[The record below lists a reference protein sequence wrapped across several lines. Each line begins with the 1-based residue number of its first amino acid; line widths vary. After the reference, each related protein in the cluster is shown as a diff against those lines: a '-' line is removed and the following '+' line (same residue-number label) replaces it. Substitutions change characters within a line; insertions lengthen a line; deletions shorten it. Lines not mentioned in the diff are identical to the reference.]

1 MSGHSH
7 WATIRRKKGAADA
20 KKGAIFTRLAREIVM
35 ASREGGGDPDSNF
48 RLALAIEKA
57 RGGNMPKENI
67 DRAIKRGTGDDKDG
81 TVYEEIT
88 YEGYGPHGVA
98 LMMDCVTDNR
108 NRAVAEIRHLLN
120 RSGGNMAEAGAVGWQ
135 FTRNAYF
142 SFPFSMLG
150 YDKAFELAL
159 DAGAEDVQQD
169 GDNIEIIGPVDAFKK
184 ISDALK
190 KAGVSPDDAE
200 LRMIAKQ
207 DLELPVDQTLS
218 VLRTIESLEELDDV
232 QSVFHNLKIS
242 EDALAALEAEE
253 A

>member
-35 ASREGGGDPDSNF
+35 AAREGGGDPDSNF

-98 LMMDCVTDNR
+98 LIMDCVTDNR

-135 FTRNAYF
+135 FSRNAYF
-142 SFPFSMLG
+142 SFPASMLG
-150 YDKAFELAL
+150 YDNAFELAL

-218 VLRTIESLEELDDV
+218 VLRTIELLEELDDV

-242 EDALAALEAEE
+242 DDALAALEAEE

>member
-20 KKGAIFTRLAREIVM
+20 KKGAAFTRLAREIVM
-35 ASREGGGDPDSNF
+35 AAREGGGDPDSNF

-67 DRAIKRGTGDDKDG
+67 DRAIKRGTGDDKEAA
-81 TVYEEIT
+81 VYEEIT

-98 LMMDCVTDNR
+98 LMFDVVTDNR

-135 FTRNAYF
+135 FSRNSYF
-142 SFPFSMLG
+142 SFPADMLG

-169 GDNIEIIGPVDAFKK
+169 GENIEIIGPVDAFKK

-190 KAGVSPDDAE
+190 KVNVSPDDAE
-200 LRMIAKQ
+200 LRLIAKQ

-218 VLRTIESLEELDDV
+218 VLRSIESLEELDDV

-242 EDALAALEAEE
+242 DEALEALEAEE
-253 A
+253 T

>member
-98 LMMDCVTDNR
+98 LIMDCVTDNR

-135 FTRNAYF
+135 FSRNAYF
-142 SFPFSMLG
+142 SFPESMLG

-169 GDNIEIIGPVDAFKK
+169 GDNVEIIGPVDAFKK

-190 KAGVSPDDAE
+190 KASVSPDDAE

-242 EDALAALEAEE
+242 DEALAALEAEE
-253 A
+253 T

>member
-20 KKGAIFTRLAREIVM
+20 KKGAIFTRLARELVM
-35 ASREGGGDPDSNF
+35 ATREGGGDPDSNF

-57 RGGNMPKENI
+57 RAGNMPKENI
-67 DRAIKRGTGDDKDG
+67 DRAIKRGTGEDKDAAI
-81 TVYEEIT
+81 YEEIT

-98 LMMDCVTDNR
+98 FMVDCVTDNR
-108 NRAVAEIRHLLN
+108 NRAVAEIRHLLS

-135 FTRNAYF
+135 FSRKAYF
-142 SFPFSMLG
+142 SFPSSMLS
-150 YDKAFELAL
+150 YDKSFELAL
-159 DAGAEDVQQD
+159 DAGAEDVLQD
-169 GDNIEIIGPVDAFKK
+169 GDNIEIISPVDAFKK

-200 LRMIAKQ
+200 LRLIAKQ

-218 VLRTIESLEELDDV
+218 ALRAIESLEELDDV
-232 QSVFHNLKIS
+232 QNVFHNLKIS
-242 EDALAALEAEE
+242 DEAWAALEADET
-253 A
+253 

>member
-20 KKGAIFTRLAREIVM
+20 KKGAVFTRFAREI
-35 ASREGGGDPDSNF
+35 ALAARDGGGEPDTNF

-57 RGGNMPKENI
+57 RAGNMPKENI

-81 TVYEEIT
+81 VVIEEIT

-98 LMMDCVTDNR
+98 LMLECVTDNR
-108 NRAVAEIRHLLN
+108 NRAVAEIRHILS

-135 FTRNAYF
+135 FSRNSYF
-142 SFPFSMLG
+142 SFPKSQLD
-150 YDKAFELAL
+150 YEKAFELAVE
-159 DAGAEDVQQD
+159 AGAEDVQED

-184 ISDALK
+184 VSDALK
-190 KAGVSPDDAE
+190 KVGVTPDDAE

-218 VLRTIESLEELDDV
+218 VLRVIENLEELDDIAN
-232 QSVFHNLKIS
+232 VFHNLKLS
-242 EDALAALEAEE
+242 DEALAALEAAE
-253 A
+253 

>member
-35 ASREGGGDPDSNF
+35 ASREGGGDPDLNF
-48 RLALAIEKA
+48 RLALAVEKA
-57 RGGNMPKENI
+57 RAGNMPKENI
-67 DRAIKRGTGDDKDG
+67 DRAIRRGTGEDKDSA
-81 TVYEEIT
+81 VYEEIT

-98 LMMDCVTDNR
+98 FMLDCVTDNR

-142 SFPFSMLG
+142 SFPESMLD

-159 DAGAEDVQQD
+159 DAGAEDVQED
-169 GDNIEIIGPVDAFKK
+169 GDSIEIIAPVESFKK

-190 KAGVSPDDAE
+190 NAGVTPDEAE

-207 DLELPVDQTLS
+207 EMELPVDKTLS
-218 VLRTIESLEELDDV
+218 VLRVIESLEELDDI
-232 QSVFHNLKIS
+232 QNVFHNLKLS
-242 EDALAALEAEE
+242 DEALAALEAEE
-253 A
+253 T

>member
-20 KKGAIFTRLAREIVM
+20 KKGAIFTRLARELVM
-35 ASREGGGDPDSNF
+35 AAREGGGDPDSNF

-57 RGGNMPKENI
+57 RAGNMPKENI
-67 DRAIKRGTGDDKDG
+67 DRAIKRGTGEDKDAAI
-81 TVYEEIT
+81 YDEIT

-98 LMMDCVTDNR
+98 FMVDCVTDNR
-108 NRAVAEIRHLLN
+108 NRAVAEIRHLLS

-135 FTRNAYF
+135 FSRKAYF
-142 SFPFSMLG
+142 SFPSSMLS
-150 YDKAFELAL
+150 YDKSFELAL
-159 DAGAEDVQQD
+159 DAGAEDVLQD
-169 GDNIEIIGPVDAFKK
+169 GDNIEIISPVDAFKK

-200 LRMIAKQ
+200 LRLIAKQ

-218 VLRTIESLEELDDV
+218 ALRAIESLEELDDV
-232 QSVFHNLKIS
+232 QNVFHNLKIS
-242 EDALAALEAEE
+242 DEAWAALEADET
-253 A
+253 

>member
-20 KKGAIFTRLAREIVM
+20 KKGAAFTRLAREIVM
-35 ASREGGGDPDSNF
+35 AAREGGGDPDSNF

-67 DRAIKRGTGDDKDG
+67 DRAIKRGTGDDKEAA
-81 TVYEEIT
+81 VYEEIT

-98 LMMDCVTDNR
+98 LMFDVVTDNR

-135 FTRNAYF
+135 FSRNSYF
-142 SFPFSMLG
+142 SFPADMLG

-190 KAGVSPDDAE
+190 KANVSPDDAE
-200 LRMIAKQ
+200 LRLIAKQ

-218 VLRTIESLEELDDV
+218 VLRSIESLEELDDV

-242 EDALAALEAEE
+242 DEALEALEAEE
-253 A
+253 T

>member
-20 KKGAIFTRLAREIVM
+20 KKGAVFTRFAREIAM
-35 ASREGGGDPDSNF
+35 AARDGGGDADSNF

-57 RGGNMPKENI
+57 RAGNMPKENI

-81 TVYEEIT
+81 VIIEEIT

-98 LMMDCVTDNR
+98 LMLECVTDNR
-108 NRAVAEIRHLLN
+108 NRAVAEIRHILS

-135 FTRNAYF
+135 FSRNSYF
-142 SFPFSMLG
+142 SFPASMLS

-159 DAGAEDVQQD
+159 DAGAEDVQED

-184 ISDALK
+184 VSDALK
-190 KAGVSPDDAE
+190 NAGVTPDDAE

-218 VLRTIESLEELDDV
+218 VLRVIENLEELDDIAN
-232 QSVFHNLKIS
+232 VFHNLKIS
-242 EDALAALEAEE
+242 DEALAALEAE
-253 A
+253 